1 MHGSATAAPYNAI
14 MGLPDSELRLLGVAA
29 AVGGLLVMMLAG
41 QPSVASLGWGCLGL
55 LLFGVSRLMPR
66 PRRKARPAIVPSTVA
81 TPLEGDAPAGS
92 ASEDAPAALP
102 GDLHAVLQRKVRVQ
116 RPINPIIASSLLPPS
131 RASRSPST
139 G

>member
-1 MHGSATAAPYNAI
+1 MHGSATAAAYDAI
-14 MGLPDSELRLLGVAA
+14 MSLPDSEFRVLGVAA
-29 AVGGLLVMMLAG
+29 AIGGLLVMMLAG

-66 PRRKARPAIVPSTVA
+66 RKAGPAIVPSPVA
-81 TPLEGDAPAGS
+81 TPLEGNATAGS
-92 ASEDAPAALP
+92 EAEDEPAALP

-116 RPINPIIASSLLPPS
+116 RPVNPIVASSLLPPS

>member
-1 MHGSATAAPYNAI
+1 MHGPASAAPYNAI

-66 PRRKARPAIVPSTVA
+66 PRRKAGPAIVPSTVA
-81 TPLEGDAPAGS
+81 MPLEGDAPTGS
-92 ASEDAPAALP
+92 ASEDAPAA
-102 GDLHAVLQRKVRVQ
+102 LHAVLQRKVRVQ

-131 RASRSPST
+131 RALRSPST